1 MSGPTVEDIS
11 ASIARRI
18 FGNPFLIREA
28 IDTHHKRPPAV
39 VLGEGGR
46 TVLGIRSIERIVCRL
61 ETIFAFGQNGL
72 LMGKPWH
79 FCKPPQQIHQIGIRK
94 HRGIQLQQV
103 TQVVNGRRNRLQKMG
118 LALEVATEAIGS
130 KHLKRSEE
138 YKQREPFYKMA
149 LIGYFGILLKTL
161 IIFKYQL
168 TTELERIVGRSLPKE
183 GSEIIIERSLAATL
197 EIDEIRIPHG
207 IKHHVACLEVAI
219 EKALGRL

>member
-1 MSGPTVEDIS
+1 
-11 ASIARRI
+11 
-18 FGNPFLIREA
+18 
-28 IDTHHKRPPAV
+28 
-39 VLGEGGR
+39 
-46 TVLGIRSIERIVCRL
+46 
-61 ETIFAFGQNGL
+61 
-72 LMGKPWH
+72 
-79 FCKPPQQIHQIGIRK
+79 
-94 HRGIQLQQV
+94 
-103 TQVVNGRRNRLQKMG
+103 MG

-138 YKQREPFYKMA
+138 NKQREPFYKMA

-197 EIDEIRIPHG
+197 EINEIRIPPG